1 MSISPRSDENN
12 GFHFLTQA
20 HGAGLKQ
27 SWEMSSSSSLSIT
40 AVCFLLFSS
49 LFSSNVTYLRH
60 RTSNQG
66 AQHPSLADK
75 NVQVRSWGQPARR
88 GRHLQNTQQAAL
100 FFPCAR
106 PRFLPMQIEAVKG
119 MQTHMHPD
127 NTKVFDTLIRTS
139 ISLRNS

>member
-75 NVQVRSWGQPARR
+75 NFQVRSSERLGEARTNRTHSKQLSSSRAPALASCRCR
-88 GRHLQNTQQAAL
+88 LK
-100 FFPCAR
+100 P
-106 PRFLPMQIEAVKG
+106 
-119 MQTHMHPD
+119 
-127 NTKVFDTLIRTS
+127 
-139 ISLRNS
+139 